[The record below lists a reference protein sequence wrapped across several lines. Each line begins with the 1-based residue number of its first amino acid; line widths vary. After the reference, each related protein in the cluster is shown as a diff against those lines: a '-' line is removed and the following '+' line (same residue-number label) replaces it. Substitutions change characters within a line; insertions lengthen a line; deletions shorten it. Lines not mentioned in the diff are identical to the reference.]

1 MEIGSLVNIS
11 ATGEVRALAG
21 DKVGSSRVFN
31 LETKDHLRA
40 EVELREFT
48 DESKEIR
55 LTNFLA
61 SPPPKYEHLNRNGSM
76 PIQTQPDGS
85 WVVLLRALR
94 LGGKEYPTLNAV
106 TWAELSELTEM
117 DFEKH
122 LSELGLGTGTW
133 QELNVRAKKYKDSLA
148 VSATQGQSELLLLPW
163 AATRVIALMKRLGKP
178 GLEVN

>member
-1 MEIGSLVNIS
+1 LEVGSLLKIS
-11 ATGEVRALAG
+11 STGETRELTGEKAG
-21 DKVGSSRVFN
+21 TSRVFN

-61 SPPPKYEHLNRNGSM
+61 PPPPKYEHLNRNGSM
-76 PIQTQPDGS
+76 PIQAQSDGT
-85 WVVLLRALR
+85 WVVLMRALR
-94 LGGKEYPTLNAV
+94 LGGKPYPTLNEV

-122 LSELGLGTGTW
+122 LLEIGLKTGTW

-148 VSATQGQSELLLLPW
+148 AAAPQGQSELLLVPW
-163 AATRVIALMKRLGKP
+163 AVTRVIALMKRLGKP